1 MDQGLAAVLGALVG
15 AVATGAGAYLP
26 ARSAD
31 RLHKRQARRDA
42 YLAFLR
48 EVEMFQARLHDAST
62 FCDEDQVQSPTAQ
75 ADRILS
81 ELEEGPDTLSRH
93 SAAIL
98 IEGPESMFEVVQEIL
113 IDAYSASGA
122 MRLIWSEFLEQ
133 GDRAPD
139 VLVNQISSTQTAMNS
154 NKLKIAKMMRD
165 LL

>member
-1 MDQGLAAVLGALVG
+1 
-15 AVATGAGAYLP
+15 
-26 ARSAD
+26 
-31 RLHKRQARRDA
+31 
-42 YLAFLR
+42 
-48 EVEMFQARLHDAST
+48 
-62 FCDEDQVQSPTAQ
+62 
-75 ADRILS
+75 
-81 ELEEGPDTLSRH
+81 
-93 SAAIL
+93 
-98 IEGPESMFEVVQEIL
+98 MFEVVQEIL